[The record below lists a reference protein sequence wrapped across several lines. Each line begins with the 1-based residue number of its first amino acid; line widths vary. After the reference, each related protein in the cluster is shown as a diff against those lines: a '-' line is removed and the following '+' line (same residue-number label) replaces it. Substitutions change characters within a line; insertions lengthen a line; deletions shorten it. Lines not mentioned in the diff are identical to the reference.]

1 MSTMIER
8 PKFMASQLVS
18 ASEAAKH
25 FGSLRK
31 KAKELPQFVT
41 ENGDVDTVI
50 LDYDYFE
57 RMYMRLMELEERE
70 EAGILLERINRF
82 EQNPKVSIP
91 WRSVR
96 QSGVAD
102 E

>member
-1 MSTMIER
+1 MIER

-18 ASEAAKH
+18 ASDAAKY

-41 ENGDVDTVI
+41 ENGNVDTVI

-57 RMYMRLMELEERE
+57 KMYMRLMELEEKE

-82 EQNPKVSIP
+82 EQNPNSSIP